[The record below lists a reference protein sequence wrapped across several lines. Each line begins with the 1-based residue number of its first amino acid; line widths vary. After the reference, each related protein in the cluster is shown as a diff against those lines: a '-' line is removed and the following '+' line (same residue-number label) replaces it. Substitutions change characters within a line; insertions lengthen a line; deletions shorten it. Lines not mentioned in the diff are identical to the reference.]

1 MAKYVLSGTGLRLF
15 RYLGTVGVNLHY
27 HLLLIP
33 LARVIHRD
41 GLLYWH
47 ATLKMYAWSR
57 AAVQYNSVK
66 KQKY

>member
-47 ATLKMYAWSR
+47 ATLKMYA
-57 AAVQYNSVK
+57 
-66 KQKY
+66 